1 MHIYL
6 TLQKYGQPNRPERT
20 RQVESTS
27 FLHAAD
33 ENWSPSCTNLILN
46 TLYNVIIQLTSAALN
61 KFATSCMGSSS
72 CFCTKDTKAS
82 TDRLPLYSLLAGC
95 PFINTFIVGYLVI

>member
-1 MHIYL
+1 M
-6 TLQKYGQPNRPERT
+6 
-20 RQVESTS
+20 
-27 FLHAAD
+27 
-33 ENWSPSCTNLILN
+33 
-46 TLYNVIIQLTSAALN
+46 VIVQLTSAAAN
-61 KFATSCMGSSS
+61 KLDTSCMGSSS